1 MNSIYSAELLF
12 SVLGFQN
19 KYLLERKKST
29 MDVKE
34 YEAFLRV
41 FFGLCFYC
49 CGLSDALKHP
59 SSYPLLIESLS
70 KLKSRHSSLDSKI
83 ARMNDLLRS
92 FGGQCAGTP
101 MSSELN
107 DTEDSVFWR
116 PVFGIDRELE
126 KLFRDVGGRTSD
138 ICFIEGYTNL
148 IIDDEKLRMR

>member
-101 MSSELN
+101 TSPELK
-107 DTEDSVFWR
+107 DVEDG
-116 PVFGIDRELE
+116 VFGD
-126 KLFRDVGGRTSD
+126 LFLVYTESLRSYSGTLVAGHLTSVS
-138 ICFIEGYTNL
+138 
-148 IIDDEKLRMR
+148 